1 MKKQV
6 NVRPTIV
13 VQGGRRAR
21 SPAIIDTASNHG
33 GLFVEPVRKWM
44 EEESQKA
51 PTVNLSAVGRP
62 LHNIYMI
69 STSLFILI
77 VGIISV
83 FLPSLSLS
91 KVFLVSIIAIFRA
104 ALTQLCILAPPA
116 CWLVLSAADLIA
128 SHKNLQQS
136 NFCQVDHSSFYR
148 TRFRSLAC
156 H

>member
-33 GLFVEPVRKWM
+33 DSLLSRFENEWKRSRKKLQL
-44 EEESQKA
+44 SICLQSGA
-51 PTVNLSAVGRP
+51 PYTTFTWYQRHFSSSCIV
-62 LHNIYMI
+62 
-69 STSLFILI
+69 LI
-77 VGIISV
+77 IFV

-91 KVFLVSIIAIFRA
+91 KVFLVSIITIFRA
-104 ALTQLCILAPPA
+104 ALTQLCILAPLA

-128 SHKNLQQS
+128 YLIKIFNNQISAK
-136 NFCQVDHSSFYR
+136 
-148 TRFRSLAC
+148 
-156 H
+156 